1 MSIMNK
7 NLLPSPPTERLADW
21 LTNLSLDQIPAQVR
35 HGAVRDIQDALGLIV
50 ASVNESYC
58 QQIASVWDATGP
70 CSVPGIGQGFDIA
83 GAALINGLAI
93 HGEDFDD
100 TLEGSP
106 IRVGAMTIPA
116 AFAVAE
122 RYGLSGERALLGVVA
137 GLETICRLNLVAPGA
152 IHKAGFH
159 PVGVI
164 GALGACAAAG
174 VTLGLNA
181 KQMTN
186 ALGIAGS
193 FSSGLLEYLTAGAW
207 TKRIHPGWAAQSGAK
222 AALIAS
228 GGFSGPNTVLEGPKG
243 FFKGFAHG
251 AKHLDFDAMFA
262 GLGEDWLINNIA
274 FKPYACG
281 TMIHPYIDCAIRLAE
296 SGIQDDQILRIECD
310 TGEGLVDRLWE
321 PLHSKHQPG
330 SGYAAKFSMPYCM
343 AVAYCDR
350 AAGLAQ
356 FSDERVSDERL
367 LRLARKI
374 HYRID
379 PENEYPKNYSGHM
392 LVSLADGSSQVFR
405 QSHFRGGVKEPLTD
419 LDIEK
424 KFLQNC
430 SHGQWSRARAD
441 ALFEFTHNIHKQTS
455 FDLSAFRQPTSS

>member
-1 MSIMNK
+1 MNK
-7 NLLPSPPTERLADW
+7 NANELPAAARLANW
-21 LTNLSLDQIPAQVR
+21 LVGLSLDHIPSQVR
-35 HGAVRDIQDALGLIV
+35 HAGVRDIQDALGLIV
-50 ASVNESYC
+50 ASVPQAYC
-58 QQIASVWDATGP
+58 RQIASIWDASGP
-70 CSVPGIGQGFDIA
+70 CTVVGLDQGFDIA
-83 GAALINGLAI
+83 GAALIHGLAI

-122 RYGLSGERALLGVVA
+122 RYGLSGERALLGVLA
-137 GLETICRLNLVAPGA
+137 GLETICRLNVVAPGA

-164 GALGACAAAG
+164 GALGASAAAG

-181 KQMTN
+181 QQMTH
-186 ALGIAGS
+186 ALGLAGS
-193 FSSGLLEYLTAGAW
+193 FSSGLLEYLTDGAW

-228 GGFSGPNTVLEGPKG
+228 GGFSGPSTVLEGPKG

-251 AKHLDFDAMFA
+251 AKHLNFEAMFD
-262 GLGEDWLINNIA
+262 GLGEHWLLNSIA

-281 TMIHPYIDCAIRLAE
+281 TMIHPFIDCAIALAK
-296 SGIQDDQILRIECD
+296 SGITDEQILRIDCD

-321 PLHSKHQPG
+321 PLEAKHRP
-330 SGYAAKFSMPYCM
+330 SSAYAAKFSMPYCM
-343 AVAYCDR
+343 AVAFLDG

-356 FSDERVSDERL
+356 FTEERVTDERL
-367 LRLARKI
+367 LRLAQKI

-392 LVSLADGSSQVFR
+392 LVSLSDGSQQVFR
-405 QSHFRGGVKEPLTD
+405 QAHFRGGVKEPLSD
-419 LDIEK
+419 LAIEK

-430 SHGQWSRARAD
+430 SHGGWPLERARA
-441 ALFEFTHNIHKQTS
+441 LFDWTHSIHQQAR